1 MKKVEVRELA
11 DMSAVAQEF
20 LMGEEVE
27 VILKKASR
35 QQRRRILDFISG
47 LVSLAATWNERARIS
62 TLLFRINWTRIKLLS
77 TLLGDFPSVV
87 RVIRT
92 DLHFVNHQP
101 LLGQRPIS
109 SWRVH
114 HNTDALESCTHPT
127 QTVFHFRNTVRL
139 S

>member
-1 MKKVEVRELA
+1 MKKVAVRELA

-62 TLLFRINWTRIKLLS
+62 TLLFRINWTQIKLLS

-101 LLGQRPIS
+101 LLGQRPIF

-114 HNTDALESCTHPT
+114 HNTDAL
-127 QTVFHFRNTVRL
+127 
-139 S
+139 